1 MQFVI
6 TSLVSEVI
14 IPGGNKFLI
23 LSLVVSAT
31 HELIVSLEFFLKLIL
46 LKSLLLL
53 IKCSLIP
60 QCVPNNMFT

>member
-31 HELIVSLEFFLKLIL
+31 HELIVSLEFF
-46 LKSLLLL
+46 
-53 IKCSLIP
+53 
-60 QCVPNNMFT
+60 